1 MKIKINKELKIN
13 EKMDKVHQIKL
24 HVLNNNKIALFVLF
38 IINFLIQSY
47 EVDNIIK
54 ITGIDKCLNLDG
66 NNCKINNIYDCQFE
80 EEGES
85 IKLNFTSSFNSA
97 KNMFKDCTNITSIDF
112 SSFDSLNLKDT
123 SGMFENCVSLKNII
137 FGDFKTSNIDNM
149 SHMFYNCSS
158 LTSLDL
164 SKFQTSEVA
173 DMSYMFTNCSTLT
186 ELNLETFNFE
196 NVINMG
202 HMFELCSNLGKI
214 IFPNSPITPKLENM
228 EYMFSGCIKLTEVDI
243 SKFDTTYVTTMES
256 IFKNCESIESI
267 NINNLKTDSLIN
279 MGSMF
284 QSCTSLESIELSNFQ
299 TTLVEYMNDLFHDCI
314 NLKSIDLSN
323 FFTENVI
330 KMDSMFENCKSLT
343 ELNLKE
349 FYTPSIREMSSI
361 FSGCISVTSI
371 DISNFDTF
379 QIINFAN
386 IFYNCISLKEI
397 NIGHLVTNMASDM
410 SYMFFNCSTL
420 KILNLTYFNTER
432 VLKMNSMFQGCSGL
446 ENLIISNFN
455 NSKVMDMNHM
465 FDGCNSLTSLDLSK
479 FFTINVKNMNSLF
492 ARCSILNELD
502 LSKFNT
508 TNVLNMNSL
517 FYGCSSL
524 KSITIDSFDT
534 SKVVDMSYMF
544 YDCSSLI
551 TINLSKFDTSNVE
564 NFDSMFYNCKSF
576 KSLSV
581 SSFNTIKMESM
592 SSMFHG
598 CSFIEAIDLSHF
610 KTENVI
616 HMDDLFYGCSSLIRL
631 DISNFKVNKVIS
643 MSYMF
648 YGCKSLTS
656 LNLPDLTKNLQVI
669 NTAYMF
675 SGCSSLTSMD
685 LSEFHTH
692 SVINMDYMFS
702 GCTYLRELKLNK
714 WNTEKV
720 ESMNYMFSGC
730 ASLTSLEIIS
740 FNTPNLQSI
749 KGMFYGCSSLISLD
763 LSRFNTS
770 LVTSMAYML
779 YKASS
784 LEYINFYISES
795 PLIYFRTDSVENMR
809 YMFAFCTNLKR
820 VDLSY
825 AKTPNLLDMSF
836 MFTNCENLIHVNL
849 SNFTASKVVSME
861 QLFYKCLNLSFID
874 MFSFNDNDIINKNNL
889 LNESLINMVFCI
901 KPETNTEINKLINEK
916 NSKSE
921 CSIIYCNEDY
931 EKKRKK
937 LIHGSM
943 NKCVDTCE
951 NELEKYFYIFQCYK
965 DTDCPNGTY
974 PNEEFL
980 ECLPDS
986 SRPPPCTIQ
995 NVVLGNGNCT
1005 LDEIEPK
1012 FNDTKISRSEFIGE
1026 LIYRI
1031 KTGSEF
1037 ALANYVLKYGMVR
1050 NKIFDEVY
1058 EITTLSDKNLYD
1070 NLTYINIQDC
1080 ENLLKVKNHIDENE
1094 ELILLKIEYPT
1105 DEFKIPIIEYK
1116 VFTQNKTELNISDCD
1131 CMKFVYS
1138 IPVEINETLEYKFNP
1153 DSEYNNELC
1162 YQFTT
1167 ENNTDIILYDRRK
1180 EFNDA
1185 NASLCESNCKF
1196 LNYFNKRAECECP
1209 VKSSFNK
1216 FLLEEGASRDNLI
1229 FRFKDNHEQMTNFG
1243 VLKCFKMLFTK
1254 AGFNSNFSSIIY
1266 ITFILGNLAAGF
1278 YFCISDYKSLYSC
1291 IQSMAERLNKAQDKQ
1306 ILKNKNTKQNIIT
1319 TGNNPPPKIKGE
1331 NSDSKKQEK
1340 DLISVD
1346 SEKKNDNTSKF
1357 ATKINTPSS
1366 LIDSKNLIKSGT
1378 DRQLS
1383 ILNKENEDENII
1395 ILEKTDM
1402 EINMLS
1408 YYQAQKK
1415 DKRSCV
1421 DFYISFLKTRH
1432 IIISAFIND
1441 YNSFIV
1447 KVCFILFVFGISLCA
1462 NTFFFT
1468 DKILHKYY
1476 INNGKET
1483 FSQSISDHVTSII
1496 ISTLIASIIKS
1507 AMLIF
1512 TFTDVVIIDI
1522 KEANTASRE
1531 EKINQALIKVTS
1543 KSTLFFIINFV
1554 VMILCWL
1561 YVGSFCIVFT
1571 NTQMYLLVNGC
1582 ISFCGVL
1589 ILPFFYCLLTAAI
1602 RMIALNG
1609 KNKETLYKFSQFCEL
1624 I

>member
-1 MKIKINKELKIN
+1 MKKNNFVEGTVIATAVIVIVKLLGLLYVIPFYQIVGDQGGDLYSYAYNIYMIFLSISSAGLPDAIAKIISEYNALEMEDAKNRAYMIGKKI
-13 EKMDKVHQIKL
+13 ISIISITSFL
-24 HVLNNNKIALFVLF
+24 ILFIFAEEIGLF
-38 IINFLIQSY
+38 IIGNIKGGNTAEDIAFVIRCLSPAVLLIPFL
-47 EVDNIIK
+47 
-54 ITGIDKCLNLDG
+54 
-66 NNCKINNIYDCQFE
+66 
-80 EEGES
+80 
-85 IKLNFTSSFNSA
+85 
-97 KNMFKDCTNITSIDF
+97 
-112 SSFDSLNLKDT
+112 
-123 SGMFENCVSLKNII
+123 
-137 FGDFKTSNIDNM
+137 
-149 SHMFYNCSS
+149 
-158 LTSLDL
+158 
-164 SKFQTSEVA
+164 
-173 DMSYMFTNCSTLT
+173 
-186 ELNLETFNFE
+186 
-196 NVINMG
+196 
-202 HMFELCSNLGKI
+202 
-214 IFPNSPITPKLENM
+214 
-228 EYMFSGCIKLTEVDI
+228 
-243 SKFDTTYVTTMES
+243 
-256 IFKNCESIESI
+256 
-267 NINNLKTDSLIN
+267 
-279 MGSMF
+279 
-284 QSCTSLESIELSNFQ
+284 
-299 TTLVEYMNDLFHDCI
+299 
-314 NLKSIDLSN
+314 
-323 FFTENVI
+323 
-330 KMDSMFENCKSLT
+330 
-343 ELNLKE
+343 
-349 FYTPSIREMSSI
+349 
-361 FSGCISVTSI
+361 
-371 DISNFDTF
+371 
-379 QIINFAN
+379 
-386 IFYNCISLKEI
+386 
-397 NIGHLVTNMASDM
+397 
-410 SYMFFNCSTL
+410 
-420 KILNLTYFNTER
+420 
-432 VLKMNSMFQGCSGL
+432 
-446 ENLIISNFN
+446 
-455 NSKVMDMNHM
+455 
-465 FDGCNSLTSLDLSK
+465 
-479 FFTINVKNMNSLF
+479 
-492 ARCSILNELD
+492 
-502 LSKFNT
+502 
-508 TNVLNMNSL
+508 
-517 FYGCSSL
+517 
-524 KSITIDSFDT
+524 SITKGFLQGHKYISA
-534 SKVVDMSYMF
+534 S
-544 YDCSSLI
+544 
-551 TINLSKFDTSNVE
+551 
-564 NFDSMFYNCKSF
+564 
-576 KSLSV
+576 
-581 SSFNTIKMESM
+581 SM
-592 SSMFHG
+592 SQLIEQIVRIFVILAG
-598 CSFIEAIDLSHF
+598 SFLAYKVFRGTLSLAVGIAVSGAF
-610 KTENVI
+610 FGG
-616 HMDDLFYGCSSLIRL
+616 LA
-631 DISNFKVNKVIS
+631 
-643 MSYMF
+643 
-648 YGCKSLTS
+648 
-656 LNLPDLTKNLQVI
+656 
-669 NTAYMF
+669 AY
-675 SGCSSLTSMD
+675 
-685 LSEFHTH
+685 
-692 SVINMDYMFS
+692 
-702 GCTYLRELKLNK
+702 
-714 WNTEKV
+714 
-720 ESMNYMFSGC
+720 
-730 ASLTSLEIIS
+730 
-740 FNTPNLQSI
+740 
-749 KGMFYGCSSLISLD
+749 
-763 LSRFNTS
+763 
-770 LVTSMAYML
+770 L
-779 YKASS
+779 Y
-784 LEYINFYISES
+784 
-795 PLIYFRTDSVENMR
+795 
-809 YMFAFCTNLKR
+809 LKR
-820 VDLSY
+820 
-825 AKTPNLLDMSF
+825 
-836 MFTNCENLIHVNL
+836 
-849 SNFTASKVVSME
+849 
-861 QLFYKCLNLSFID
+861 
-874 MFSFNDNDIINKNNL
+874 IINKNNL

-1266 ITFILGNLAAGF
+1266 IIFILGNLAAGF